1 MSLFSDIAG
10 IFGGDQ
16 PDFSQAQFKPYSVT
30 TPFGSTSTKGRN
42 ISANLSPELKALYDS
57 YLSGA
62 MGAMPSEED
71 LAFGQRISRTG
82 QNLFDQYLG
91 KVNEALNYDV
101 DKETQDYYEKTLAML
116 QPERDME
123 ASNLADILFKTGR
136 TGAGVSMGEGYVNPE
151 QYALLKARENANA
164 GIFLNAQDRA
174 RAIRTENL
182 DRILQGLNTS
192 VSMFG
197 TGASVAPSLFGGSQ
211 GIAGGAMNMATPLG
225 QQIGYGLQAGQAR
238 ANAGANIAQMEQQQY
253 TNNLG
258 FWGGLMS
265 GVGPKLSG
273 WSNPFI
279 QTSATVT
286 RS

>member
-1 MSLFSDIAG
+1 MLI
-10 IFGGDQ
+10 
-16 PDFSQAQFKPYSVT
+16 
-30 TPFGSTSTKGRN
+30 
-42 ISANLSPELKALYDS
+42 L
-57 YLSGA
+57 
-62 MGAMPSEED
+62 
-71 LAFGQRISRTG
+71 RTG

-101 DKETQDYYEKTLAML
+101 DKETQDYYQKTLAML

-136 TGAGVSMGEGYVNPE
+136 TGAGVSMGEGYVSPE

-197 TGASVAPSLFGGSQ
+197 TGASIAPSLFSGSQ

-225 QQIGYGLQAGQAR
+225 NQIGYGLQAGSAR
-238 ANAGANIAQMEQQQY
+238 ANAGANIAQMQQQQQQ
-253 TNNLG
+253 NDMA
-258 FWGGLMS
+258 FWGGLL
-265 GVGPKLSG
+265 GGAGNKFNYQGNG
-273 WSNPFI
+273 WSWGKNG
-279 QTSATVT
+279 
-286 RS
+286 